1 MTTTAAP
8 GTLGPA
14 YESNNLSIARAS
26 AAETSVTSVTAVSV
40 LRVAQPATVS
50 RAATTAV
57 PVRAERRRGRYMLAR
72 QPTAAHEANDRVNMV
87 LSPNGGVA
95 PAVT

>member
-14 YESNNLSIARAS
+14 YDSNSLSIARAS
-26 AAETSVTSVTAVSV
+26 AAVTPVTSVTAVSV

-50 RAATTAV
+50 RAAATAV
-57 PVRAERRRGRYMLAR
+57 TVRTERRRGRYMLGALSRQQRAR
-72 QPTAAHEANDRVNMV
+72 T
-87 LSPNGGVA
+87 VA
-95 PAVT
+95 R